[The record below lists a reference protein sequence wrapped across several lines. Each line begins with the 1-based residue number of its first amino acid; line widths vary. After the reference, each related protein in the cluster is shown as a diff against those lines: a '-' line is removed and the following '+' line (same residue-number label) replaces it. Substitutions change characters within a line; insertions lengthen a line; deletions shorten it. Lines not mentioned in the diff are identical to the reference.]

1 MLVSRAIRGKDGR
14 YSNPW
19 QSPAPN
25 RFLKLIK
32 WLLFSKNA
40 FGAEKK
46 RPFAGFPI
54 ERPDFNALDSIGE
67 DYSVWLGHSTVF
79 IRAGGTS
86 LLTDPVFWNVTP
98 FIRRKTPLPVEPV
111 DLPRVDVVLVSHG
124 HYDHLNARSI
134 RFLKDT
140 SDPVFVSAP
149 GYDRFFRSMGTT
161 RHVVLDWFESMDL
174 GGVRITSLP
183 AQHWSKRTVFDTNR
197 HLWCSYLIEHS
208 GYKAYWIG
216 DTGYYEGFRE
226 IGEKFGPVDILFV
239 PIGAYEPRW
248 FMEGF
253 HVNPEE
259 ALKVARDLNA
269 RTIVPIHWGTFDLSD
284 EPLWL
289 PIEHLKE
296 INKEIHDDK
305 AGPEL
310 KVLKHGGHLVTGI

>member
-1 MLVSRAIRGKDGR
+1 MRVLRAIRGKDGK

-19 QSPAPN
+19 QSPSPN
-25 RFLKLIK
+25 RLLKLIK

-40 FGAEKK
+40 YSAEKK
-46 RPFAGFPI
+46 RPHPGFAI
-54 ERPDFNALDSIGE
+54 ERPDFKALDAARR
-67 DYSVWLGHSTVF
+67 DYAVWLGHSTVYLKT
-79 IRAGGTS
+79 GGTS

-98 FIRRKTPLPVEPV
+98 FVRRKTPLPVEPV
-111 DLPRVDVVLVSHG
+111 ELPRVDVVLISHG
-124 HYDHLNARSI
+124 HYDHLNTRSI

-140 SDPVFVSAP
+140 CDPVFVSAP
-149 GYDRFFRSMGTT
+149 GYERYFRRIGISK
-161 RHVVLDWFESMDL
+161 HKVLDWFESIDV

-183 AQHWSKRTVFDTNR
+183 AQHWSRRTAFDTNR
-197 HLWCSYLIEHS
+197 HLWCSYLIEHR
-208 GYKAYWIG
+208 GYKFYWIG
-216 DTGYYEGFRE
+216 DTGYYEGFKE
-226 IGEKFGPVDILFV
+226 IGEKFGPVDLLFV

-259 ALKVARDLNA
+259 ALKVARDLKA

-296 INKEIHDDK
+296 IYKKIHDDK

-310 KVLKHGGHLVTGI
+310 KVLKHGGHLITGI